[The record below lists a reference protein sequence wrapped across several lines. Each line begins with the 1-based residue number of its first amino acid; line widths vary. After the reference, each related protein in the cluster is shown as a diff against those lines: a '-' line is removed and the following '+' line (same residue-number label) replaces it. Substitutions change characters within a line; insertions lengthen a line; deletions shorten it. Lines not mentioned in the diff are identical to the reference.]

1 MKPQKTK
8 SEALRIWLLRVII
21 LALAI
26 FGIIVGINRQEVRTV
41 FSKAIRIC
49 LECIGLG

>member
-8 SEALRIWLLRVII
+8 SAARIWLLRVII

-26 FGIIVGINRQEVRTV
+26 VGIIVGIKRR
-41 FSKAIRIC
+41 K
-49 LECIGLG
+49 